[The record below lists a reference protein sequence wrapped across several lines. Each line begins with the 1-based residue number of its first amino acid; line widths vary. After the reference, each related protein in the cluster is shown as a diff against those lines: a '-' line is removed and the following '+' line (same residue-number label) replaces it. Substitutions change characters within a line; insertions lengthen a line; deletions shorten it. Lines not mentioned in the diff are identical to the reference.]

1 LGALIEMEG
10 LSHLFR
16 QGQEGHKYALQGVD
30 LCIGQGE
37 FVAILGAN
45 GSGKST
51 LARHMNGLL
60 LPTEG
65 HCRVKG
71 MDTLE
76 LAEAGELWRVRRE
89 VGMVFQNPDN
99 QLIAAVVEDDVAFGP
114 ENLGVAPEEIRHRV
128 HESLMAVGMKHF
140 AKFAPHLLSGGQKQ
154 RIAIAGALAMQTE
167 CLVLDEPTAML
178 DPQGRREVMQVLERL
193 HRERGLTVVLITHF
207 MEEAARAERV
217 VVMEDGRI
225 VKEGTPREAFAEPQ
239 TLRKLGL
246 EAPLAG
252 ELAELLAQS
261 GVKLP
266 MPEAGSI
273 MTHEDLQQ
281 SLALYRQ
288 MQAEGSEAGGH

>member
-1 LGALIEMEG
+1 MGVLIEMEG

-16 QGQEGHKYALQGVD
+16 TGQGGDKYALQGVN
-30 LCIGQGE
+30 LQLRQGE
-37 FVAILGAN
+37 FLAVLGAN

-71 MDTLE
+71 MDTRE

-114 ENLGVAPEEIRHRV
+114 ENLGIEPDEIRRRV
-128 HESLMAVGMKHF
+128 HEALKAVGMTHF

-154 RIAIAGALAMQTE
+154 RVAIAGALAMQTE

-178 DPQGRREVMQVLERL
+178 DPQGRQEVMQVLEGL

-217 VVMEDGRI
+217 VVMEDGH
-225 VKEGTPREAFAEPQ
+225 VACEGTPREVFAEPQ
-239 TLRKLGL
+239 AMQKLGL

-252 ELAELLAQS
+252 ELAQLLAQS
-261 GVKLP
+261 GIRLP
-266 MPEAGSI
+266 LPEAGSI

-281 SLALYRQ
+281 SLVLYRQ
-288 MQAEGSEAGGH
+288 RQEG

>member
-1 LGALIEMEG
+1 MDALIEMEG
-10 LSHLFR
+10 LGHLFR
-16 QGQEGHKYALQGVD
+16 TGQGEDKYALQGVN
-30 LCIGQGE
+30 LQVQQGE
-37 FVAILGAN
+37 FLAVLGAN

-65 HCRVKG
+65 CCRVKG
-71 MDTLE
+71 MDTRE

-114 ENLGVAPEEIRHRV
+114 ENLGVEPEKIRRRV
-128 HESLMAVGMKHF
+128 HGSLAAVGMTHF

-154 RIAIAGALAMQTE
+154 RVAIAGALAMQTE

-178 DPQGRREVMQVLERL
+178 DPQGRQEVMQVLEQL
-193 HRERGLTVVLITHF
+193 HEERGLTVVLITHF

-217 VVMEDGRI
+217 VVMEDGR
-225 VKEGTPREAFAEPQ
+225 VAHEGGPREVFARPGA
-239 TLRKLGL
+239 LRKLGL

-273 MTHEDLQQ
+273 MVHEDLQQ

-288 MQAEGSEAGGH
+288 GQAEGMDAGVH